1 MTVQDFRNLL
11 TARPFEPFRVV
22 MSSGERYD
30 IRHPEMAFL
39 MRTKILIGLDP
50 DRQGIS
56 DDWRMISLLHI
67 TSVEPVRAKT
77 SKKKSA

>member
-11 TARPFEPFRVV
+11 AARPFEPFRVV
-22 MSSGERYD
+22 MSSGERYEV
-30 IRHPEMAFL
+30 RHPEMAYL

-50 DRQGIS
+50 DRHGTS

-67 TSVEPVRAKT
+67 TFVEPIR
-77 SKKKSA
+77 SKSSKRKSA